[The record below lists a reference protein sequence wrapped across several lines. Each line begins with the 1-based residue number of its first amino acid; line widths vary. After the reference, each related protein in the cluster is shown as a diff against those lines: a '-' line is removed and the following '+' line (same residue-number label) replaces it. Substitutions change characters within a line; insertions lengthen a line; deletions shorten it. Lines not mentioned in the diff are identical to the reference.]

1 MDKMNKDSRGQVS
14 VTSQAAAALMQCKK
28 DMSEAVGSSVS
39 YSQVVE
45 YLLGYEAGRVRK
57 LVRVS
62 VENTDART

>member
-1 MDKMNKDSRGQVS
+1 MDKLNKDSRGQVS